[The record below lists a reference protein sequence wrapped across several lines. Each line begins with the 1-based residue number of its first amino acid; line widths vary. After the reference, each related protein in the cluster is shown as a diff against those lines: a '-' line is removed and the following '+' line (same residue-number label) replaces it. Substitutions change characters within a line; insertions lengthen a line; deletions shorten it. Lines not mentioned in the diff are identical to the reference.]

1 MKLFVP
7 DIGTLIRLEQ
17 DWQVTLYAEYRNR
30 SLFDKL
36 GLPYKTTVIDLPKGL
51 VIKVDRIYIRKGL
64 SQYSSLTFT
73 CPKPKTKKEKEL
85 NPKNI
90 DLGGAKFWIK
100 LHECNGLSISNVISN
115 EETVSSI
122 KELYSAIPSKKIVED
137 LIKFGCVNKKS
148 NKIKLPSINDNLYR
162 HFIRGYFDGDGSISY
177 GKNITL
183 NFVSGSFIFLEE
195 ISSLLNRET
204 LCKKANLVGKSN
216 NYRYL
221 SYNRL
226 DDIRNIYEYL
236 YNESTLFLERK
247 KEKIEYII
255 SNYDIIKILINKDRR
270 ESYDRNK

>member
-30 SLFDKL
+30 TLFDKL

-100 LHECNGLSISNVISN
+100 LHECNGLNINTVTSN
-115 EETVSSI
+115 EETVNSI
-122 KELYSAIPSKKIVED
+122 KELYREIEKEVNDSGRNVQASTQMLSIFNSYLGSGLNINNLHTDLSLDHFLNNMLSRMNKNGERGKEYFEKKFKAYLRD
-137 LIKFGCVNKKS
+137 Y
-148 NKIKLPSINDNLYR
+148 KIK
-162 HFIRGYFDGDGSISY
+162 
-177 GKNITL
+177 K
-183 NFVSGSFIFLEE
+183 
-195 ISSLLNRET
+195 LLN
-204 LCKKANLVGKSN
+204 
-216 NYRYL
+216 
-221 SYNRL
+221 
-226 DDIRNIYEYL
+226 D
-236 YNESTLFLERK
+236 
-247 KEKIEYII
+247 
-255 SNYDIIKILINKDRR
+255 
-270 ESYDRNK
+270 

>member
-17 DWQVTLYAEYRNR
+17 DWQVTLYAEHRNR

-36 GLPYKTTVIDLPKGL
+36 GLPYKTTIIDLPKGL

-115 EETVSSI
+115 EETVNSI
-122 KELYSAIPSKKIVED
+122 KELYSEIEKEVIENLKDVYKSTSLLQTFNSYLGPGLNINNLHTDLSLDHFLSNMLGRMSKNNEKGKEYFESKFKSYLRDHKLKKI
-137 LIKFGCVNKKS
+137 
-148 NKIKLPSINDNLYR
+148 
-162 HFIRGYFDGDGSISY
+162 
-177 GKNITL
+177 
-183 NFVSGSFIFLEE
+183 
-195 ISSLLNRET
+195 
-204 LCKKANLVGKSN
+204 
-216 NYRYL
+216 L
-221 SYNRL
+221 S
-226 DDIRNIYEYL
+226 
-236 YNESTLFLERK
+236 
-247 KEKIEYII
+247 
-255 SNYDIIKILINKDRR
+255 
-270 ESYDRNK
+270 